1 MTDLGS
7 AYQASQ
13 SGSEFAA
20 QVGTMDSAARRQE
33 SLAPGE
39 ASRWGT
45 AVGNIEDARV
55 ALDTL
60 ARAIEDAVYLDED
73 AYNQVAPVMQFQR
86 TIQVQQQRITELNVE
101 LQETNNKLHDSR
113 ALKGNADQ
121 RITEMTQELENNA
134 VVFKMHYSE
143 LIAKEEEIARLKAII
158 QGLSGNK

>member
-1 MTDLGS
+1 M
-7 AYQASQ
+7 
-13 SGSEFAA
+13 
-20 QVGTMDSAARRQE
+20 
-33 SLAPGE
+33 
-39 ASRWGT
+39 
-45 AVGNIEDARV
+45 
-55 ALDTL
+55 
-60 ARAIEDAVYLDED
+60 YLDED